1 MAAISKGPVGTSSAA
16 GSFVPDW
23 ERWRSGRL
31 AALSA
36 PDGPPALAATHWLAT
51 TKVVPGIDG
60 TWSES
65 DGGVELSL
73 PKGAGVLIDGGR
85 ETGRVVALGP
95 GETLGRR
102 LVFASV
108 TAQVTTR
115 EGRRGVRIFDHSRA
129 GRVLAVETYPPDLSF
144 LLEGR
149 YEPLP
154 GRSNVSYSY
163 ALESSPRDVEV
174 PGVVHFSLG
183 GSSYAA
189 TPLLD
194 EGSLLLVFADGTTG
208 AGSRPPSRFLLIEP
222 PDNGLAQN
230 GRVVVDFN
238 RAFLPPCA
246 FSDEFNCPLPPTH
259 HRLTADVTAGE
270 TWARFSDGGNASHS
284 DGSVASA

>member
-1 MAAISKGPVGTSSAA
+1 MDAISNRPVATSSGA
-16 GSFVPDW
+16 GSFVADW
-23 ERWRSGRL
+23 QRWRSRRL

-36 PDGPPALAATHWLAT
+36 PDGPPTLAATHWLAT
-51 TKVVPGIDG
+51 TNVVAGIEG

-65 DGGVELSL
+65 DDGVELSL
-73 PKGAGVLIDGGR
+73 PEGAEVLIDGHR

-95 GETLGRR
+95 GDALGRR
-102 LVFASV
+102 LVFASL

-115 EGRRGVRIFDHSRA
+115 QGHRGVRIFDHSRA
-129 GRVLAVETYPPDLSF
+129 GRVLALEAYPPDLSF
-144 LLEGR
+144 LLKSR

-154 GRSNVSYSY
+154 GLRSNVSYSY

-183 GSSYAA
+183 GSDYAV

-208 AGSRPPSRFLLIEP
+208 TGSYPPSRFLLIEP
-222 PDNGLAQN
+222 PENGLGQN
-230 GRVVVDFN
+230 GTVVVDFN

-246 FSDEFNCPLPPTH
+246 FSDEFNCPLPPAH
-259 HRLTADVTAGE
+259 HRLAADVTAGE
-270 TWARFSDGGNASHS
+270 TWAQLLR
-284 DGSVASA
+284 